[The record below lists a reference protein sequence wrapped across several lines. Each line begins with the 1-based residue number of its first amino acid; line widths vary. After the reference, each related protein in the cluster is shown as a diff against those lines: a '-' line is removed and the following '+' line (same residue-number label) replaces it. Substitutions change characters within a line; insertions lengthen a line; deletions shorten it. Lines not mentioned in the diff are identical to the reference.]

1 MDDALGAA
9 PHGEAVE
16 AGKPPVPALLAAIDL
31 GSNSFHLVVGR
42 VVDGHLDVVDRLR
55 EPVRLAAG
63 LDDRKHLRRDA
74 IERALACLR
83 RFGQRLR
90 GMPPHAVR
98 AVGTNTLR
106 SARNGE
112 AFRREAQRML
122 GHPIEVIAGREEARL
137 IYLGVAH
144 GLADN
149 RERRLVIDI
158 GGGSTECIVGSGFTS
173 LYRESLYIG
182 CVGASRRFF
191 PEGRIDG
198 HSMKRAVLAAR
209 VEFEPIERRYRAA
222 GWRSAVGCS
231 GTIKAIAAI
240 ARAAGWCEDGI
251 DRGALR
257 RLRRALVRARHVD
270 ALRLGELRDD
280 RRPVLPGGV
289 AVLSAALDAFDVEHL
304 DVSEMALREGLLF
317 DLIGRIRHEDV
328 RDTTVQRRIERYR
341 VDAAQGERVAETALA
356 LHRQV
361 ARAWGID
368 TEEAEQLLGWAA
380 RLHEAGLFVS
390 HNQYHKHGAYLLANG
405 DMSGFSRQAQ
415 SILSALVRAHRRKFP
430 VSVFEQ
436 FTSGDARRARRLCV
450 LLRLSVVLNRS
461 RADDF
466 LPGVAAEAQSDT
478 LTVGFP
484 SGWLDAH
491 PLTRADL
498 EQEQAYL
505 AAAGIGL
512 HFGRVRRDG
521 EGGHEPG
528 SATACRTPPPG
539 LPTQ

>member
-1 MDDALGAA
+1 MDDAVDVASRMEA
-9 PHGEAVE
+9 PAVV
-16 AGKPPVPALLAAIDL
+16 ADVPPVPALLAAIDL
-31 GSNSFHLVVGR
+31 GSNSFHLVIGR

-63 LDDRKHLRRDA
+63 LDDHKRLRRDV

-90 GMPPHAVR
+90 GMPEQAVR

-112 AFRREAQRML
+112 AFRREAQRVL
-122 GHPIEVIAGREEARL
+122 GHSIDVIAGREEARL

-144 GLADN
+144 ALAND

-191 PEGRIDG
+191 PEGRIDR
-198 HSMKRAVLAAR
+198 HSMKRALLAAR
-209 VEFEPIERRYRAA
+209 VEFEPIERLYRDA
-222 GWRSAVGCS
+222 GWGSAVGCS

-257 RLRRALVRARHVD
+257 RLRRELVRARHVD
-270 ALRLGELRDD
+270 AVRLRELKDD

-289 AVLSAALDAFDVEHL
+289 AVLSAALDAFDIEHL

-317 DLIGRIRHEDV
+317 DLMGRIRHEDV
-328 RDTTVQRRIERYR
+328 RDATVQRRIERYR
-341 VDAAQGERVAETALA
+341 VDAAQGERVAATALA

-361 ARAWGID
+361 APAWGMD

-415 SILSALVRAHRRKFP
+415 TMLSSLVRGHRRKFP
-430 VSVFEQ
+430 IPVFEQ
-436 FTSGDARRARRLCV
+436 FTSGDGRRARRLCV

-466 LPGVAAEAQSDT
+466 LPGVEALAQGEV
-478 LTVGFP
+478 LTVAFP
-484 SGWLDAH
+484 PGWLDAH

-505 AAAGIGL
+505 AAVGIGL
-512 HFGRVRRDG
+512 RFG
-521 EGGHEPG
+521 
-528 SATACRTPPPG
+528 
-539 LPTQ
+539 

>member
-1 MDDALGAA
+1 MDDVVNAA
-9 PHGEAVE
+9 PRTHAPAAVT
-16 AGKPPVPALLAAIDL
+16 ALPPVPEQLAAIDL
-31 GSNSFHLVVGR
+31 GSNSFHLVIGT

-55 EPVRLAAG
+55 EPVRLASG
-63 LDDRKHLRRDA
+63 LDDHKRLDRDA
-74 IERALACLR
+74 IERAHACLR

-90 GMPPHAVR
+90 GMPEHAVR

-112 AFRREAQRML
+112 AFRREAERVL
-122 GHPIEVIAGREEARL
+122 GHSVEVIAGREEARL

-144 GLADN
+144 ALAGN
-149 RERRLVIDI
+149 GERRLVIDI
-158 GGGSTECIVGSGFTS
+158 GGGSTECIIGSGFTPVH
-173 LYRESLYIG
+173 RESLYMG
-182 CVGASRRFF
+182 CVGISRRFF
-191 PEGRIDG
+191 PEGRIDK

-209 VEFEPIERRYRAA
+209 VEFEPIERRYRDA
-222 GWRSAVGCS
+222 GWGSAVGSS

-240 ARAAGWCEDGI
+240 ARAAGWCEHGV
-251 DRGALR
+251 DRSALR
-257 RLRRALVRARHVD
+257 RLRRELVRARHID
-270 ALRLGELRDD
+270 AVKLRELRDD

-289 AVLSAALDAFDVEHL
+289 AVLSAALDALDVEHL

-328 RDTTVQRRIERYR
+328 RDATVERRIERYR
-341 VDAAQGERVAETALA
+341 IDAAQGERVAVTALA

-361 ARAWGID
+361 AAAWRFEGED
-368 TEEAEQLLGWAA
+368 VEQLLGWAA

-415 SILSALVRAHRRKFP
+415 SVLAALVRGHRRKFP
-430 VSVFEQ
+430 SSVFEQ
-436 FTSGDARRARRLCV
+436 LVPGEARRARRLCV
-450 LLRLSVVLNRS
+450 LLRLAVVLNRS

-466 LPGVAAEAQSDT
+466 LPGVAAIARGEA
-478 LTVGFP
+478 LAVAFP
-484 SGWLDAH
+484 PGWLDAH

-505 AAAGIGL
+505 ADAGMGL
-512 HFGRVRRDG
+512 RF
-521 EGGHEPG
+521 
-528 SATACRTPPPG
+528 A
-539 LPTQ
+539 

>member
-1 MDDALGAA
+1 MTSAPSTARGAS
-9 PHGEAVE
+9 AVPE
-16 AGKPPVPALLAAIDL
+16 HLAAIDL

-42 VVDGHLDVVDRLR
+42 FVGGHLDVVDRLR

-63 LDDRKHLRRDA
+63 LDGHKRLRRDA
-74 IERALACLR
+74 VERALACLR

-90 GMPPHAVR
+90 GMPAPSVR

-112 AFRREAQRML
+112 AFRREAQRVL

-144 GLADN
+144 ALAGDG
-149 RERRLVIDI
+149 ERRLVIDI
-158 GGGSTECIVGSGFTS
+158 GGGSTECIVGSGFTPV
-173 LYRESLYIG
+173 YRESLYTG
-182 CVGASRRFF
+182 CVSASRRFF
-191 PEGRIDG
+191 PRGRIG
-198 HSMKRAVLAAR
+198 KRAMKRAVIAAR
-209 VEFEPIERRYRAA
+209 VEFEPIERRYRDA

-240 ARAAGWCEDGI
+240 ARAAGWCGDGI
-251 DRGALR
+251 DREALR
-257 RLRRALVRARHVD
+257 RLRRELVRAGHVD
-270 ALRLGELRDD
+270 ALRLRELKDD

-289 AVLSAALDAFDVEHL
+289 AVLSAALDALDVEHL

-328 RDTTVQRRIERYR
+328 RDTTVQRRVERYQI
-341 VDAAQGERVAETALA
+341 DAAQGERVSRTALA

-361 ARAWGID
+361 AAAWGIGTGD
-368 TEEAEQLLGWAA
+368 AEQLLGWAA

-390 HNQYHKHGAYLLANG
+390 HGQYHKHGAYLLANG

-415 SILSALVRAHRRKFP
+415 SALSSLVRGHRRKFP
-430 VSVFEQ
+430 VPVFEQ
-436 FTSGDARRARRLCV
+436 LTTGEARRMRRLCV
-450 LLRLSVVLNRS
+450 LLRLSVVLNRA
-461 RADDF
+461 REDGF
-466 LPGVAAEAQSDT
+466 LPGVEAKAEEEEALT
-478 LTVGFP
+478 LSFP
-484 SGWLDAH
+484 AGWLDAH

-512 HFGRVRRDG
+512 RF
-521 EGGHEPG
+521 
-528 SATACRTPPPG
+528 A
-539 LPTQ
+539 

>member
-1 MDDALGAA
+1 MDDVAQAAARVQAPPAGAGA
-9 PHGEAVE
+9 P
-16 AGKPPVPALLAAIDL
+16 AGSELLAAIDL
-31 GSNSFHLVVGR
+31 GSNSFHLVIGR
-42 VVDGHLDVVDRLR
+42 FAGGHLDVVDRLR

-63 LDDRKHLRRDA
+63 LDDHKRLRREA

-90 GMPPHAVR
+90 GLPGHSVR

-112 AFRREAQRML
+112 AFRREAQRVL

-144 GLADN
+144 ALAGDG
-149 RERRLVIDI
+149 ERRLVIDI
-158 GGGSTECIVGSGFTS
+158 GGGSTECIVGSGFTPV
-173 LYRESLYIG
+173 YRESLYVG
-182 CVGASRRFF
+182 CVSSSRRFF
-191 PEGRIDG
+191 PGGRIDRRA
-198 HSMKRAVLAAR
+198 MKRAVLAAR
-209 VEFEPIERRYRAA
+209 VEFEPIERQYRDA
-222 GWRSAVGCS
+222 GWSSAVGCS

-240 ARAAGWCEDGI
+240 ARAAGWCGDGI
-251 DRGALR
+251 DRDALR
-257 RLRRALVRARHVD
+257 RLRRELVRAGHVD
-270 ALRLGELRDD
+270 AVRLRELRDD

-289 AVLSAALDAFDVEHL
+289 AVLSAALDALDIAHL

-328 RDTTVQRRIERYR
+328 RDTTVQRRIQRYQ
-341 VDAAQGERVAETALA
+341 VDTAQGERVSRTALA

-361 ARAWGID
+361 AGAWGID
-368 TEEAEQLLGWAA
+368 TGNAEQLLGWAA

-415 SILSALVRAHRRKFP
+415 WALSSLVRGHRRKFP
-430 VSVFEQ
+430 VSVFESL
-436 FTSGDARRARRLCV
+436 TSGEARGVRRLCV
-450 LLRLSVVLNRS
+450 LLRLSVVLNRA

-466 LPGVAAEAQSDT
+466 LPEIEAKAEGEGLS
-478 LTVGFP
+478 LSFP
-484 SGWLDAH
+484 AGWLDLH

-498 EQEQAYL
+498 EQEQGYL
-505 AAAGIGL
+505 TAAGIEL
-512 HFGRVRRDG
+512 RF
-521 EGGHEPG
+521 
-528 SATACRTPPPG
+528 A
-539 LPTQ
+539 

>member
-1 MDDALGAA
+1 LDDAVNAA
-9 PHGEAVE
+9 PRTQTAAAENDAAVPE
-16 AGKPPVPALLAAIDL
+16 QLAAIDL
-31 GSNSFHLVVGR
+31 GSNSFHLVIGK

-63 LDDRKHLRRDA
+63 LDDHKRLRRES
-74 IERALACLR
+74 IEPALACLG
-83 RFGQRLR
+83 RFAQRLR

-112 AFRREAQRML
+112 AFRREAQRAL

-144 GLADN
+144 ALAGN
-149 RERRLVIDI
+149 GERRLVIDI
-158 GGGSTECIVGSGFTS
+158 GGGSTECIIGSGFTP
-173 LYRESLYIG
+173 LHRESLYMG
-182 CVGASRRFF
+182 CVGISRRFF
-191 PEGRIDG
+191 PEGRIDK
-198 HSMKRAVLAAR
+198 HAMKRAVLAAR
-209 VEFEPIERRYRAA
+209 VEFEPIERRYRDA
-222 GWRSAVGCS
+222 GWASAVGSS
-231 GTIKAIAAI
+231 GTIRAIAAI
-240 ARAAGWCEDGI
+240 ARAAGWCEHGV

-257 RLRRALVRARHVD
+257 RLRRALVRARHVG
-270 ALRLGELRDD
+270 AVRLRELRDD

-289 AVLSAALDAFDVEHL
+289 AVLSAALDALDIEHL
-304 DVSEMALREGLLF
+304 HVSEMALREGLLF

-328 RDTTVQRRIERYR
+328 RDATVERRIERYR
-341 VDAAQGERVAETALA
+341 IDAAQGERVATSALA

-361 ARAWGID
+361 AVAWGLD
-368 TEEAEQLLGWAA
+368 DEDAEQLLGWAA

-415 SILSALVRAHRRKFP
+415 SMLASLVRGHRRKFP
-430 VSVFEQ
+430 SSVFEQ
-436 FTSGDARRARRLCV
+436 LTPGEARRARRLCV
-450 LLRLSVVLNRS
+450 LLRLAVVLNRS

-466 LPGVAAEAQSDT
+466 LPGVAALAKGEALS
-478 LTVGFP
+478 VAFP
-484 SGWLDAH
+484 PGWLDGH

-505 AAAGIGL
+505 AAAGIRL
-512 HFGRVRRDG
+512 QF
-521 EGGHEPG
+521 
-528 SATACRTPPPG
+528 A
-539 LPTQ
+539 

>member
-1 MDDALGAA
+1 MDDAVNAGPRPQAR
-9 PHGEAVE
+9 AVM
-16 AGKPPVPALLAAIDL
+16 AGTPSVPEPLAAIDL
-31 GSNSFHLVVGR
+31 GSNSFHLVLGR
-42 VVDGHLDVVDRLR
+42 VAGGHLDVLDRLR

-63 LDDRKHLRRDA
+63 LDECKRLRRDA

-90 GMPPHAVR
+90 GMPEHAVR

-112 AFRREAQRML
+112 AFRREAQRVL
-122 GHPIEVIAGREEARL
+122 GYPIEVIAGREEARL

-144 GLADN
+144 ALAEMG
-149 RERRLVIDI
+149 ERRLVIDI
-158 GGGSTECIVGSGFTS
+158 GGGSTECIIGSGFTP
-173 LYRESLYIG
+173 LYRESLYMG
-182 CVGASRRFF
+182 CVSISRRFF
-191 PEGRIDG
+191 PEGRMDK

-209 VEFEPIERRYRAA
+209 VEFEPIERQYRDA
-222 GWRSAVGCS
+222 GWVSAVGSS
-231 GTIKAIAAI
+231 GTIRAIAAI
-240 ARAAGWCEDGI
+240 ARAAGWSEHGI
-251 DRGALR
+251 DREALR

-270 ALRLGELRDD
+270 AVRFRELRDD

-289 AVLSAALDAFDVEHL
+289 AVLSAALDALDIDHL
-304 DVSEMALREGLLF
+304 DVSDMALREGLLF

-328 RDTTVQRRIERYR
+328 RDATVERRIERYR
-341 VDAAQGERVAETALA
+341 IDATQGERVAATALV

-361 ARAWGID
+361 GAAWSLDDEDAR
-368 TEEAEQLLGWAA
+368 QLLGWAA

-415 SILSALVRAHRRKFP
+415 SMLSSLVRGHRRKFP
-430 VSVFEQ
+430 ASVFEQ
-436 FTSGDARRARRLCV
+436 FTPGEARRARRLCV
-450 LLRLSVVLNRS
+450 LLRLAVVLNRS

-466 LPGVAAEAQSDT
+466 LPGVAALARGQDV
-478 LTVGFP
+478 TVAFP
-484 SGWLDAH
+484 PGWLDEH

-505 AAAGIGL
+505 ADAGIGL
-512 HFGRVRRDG
+512 RF
-521 EGGHEPG
+521 
-528 SATACRTPPPG
+528 A
-539 LPTQ
+539 